1 MNIAARRGPRG
12 QKEPNLVS
20 KAIRQS
26 AKGEECTIN
35 LPGCNHDT
43 ATTVFCHMRYF
54 TWAGMGQKP
63 PDILGFYACSNC
75 HAEQERGNAGFD
87 DLLRALGKTLLRLL
101 AKGLITVKR

>member
-1 MNIAARRGPRG
+1 
-12 QKEPNLVS
+12 
-20 KAIRQS
+20 
-26 AKGEECTIN
+26 
-35 LPGCNHDT
+35 
-43 ATTVFCHMRYF
+43 
-54 TWAGMGQKP
+54 MGQKP